1 MKKTITGSK
10 VAQIEKEKEALQQQV
25 EELQRQVD
33 ELSQQVQE
41 LNDIKLRQMAEF
53 ENFRRRTNKEK
64 QDLMN
69 SAGARIFKDLLP
81 VIDDF
86 ERAIDATDDEGVKLI
101 YNKFMNFLHANNVTV
116 IETEGQAFNTDEHE
130 AVTLFNAGE
139 EKKGMIIECT
149 QKGYKLGDKVIRYA
163 KVVVGE

>member
-1 MKKTITGSK
+1 MKKTVTGSK
-10 VAQIEKEKEALQQQV
+10 IAKLESDNQALQSQV
-25 EELQRQVD
+25 EELKAQSEELRVQV
-33 ELSQQVQE
+33 EE

-64 QDLMN
+64 LDLIEN
-69 SAGARIFKDLLP
+69 AGERIFKDMLP
-81 VIDDF
+81 IIDDF
-86 ERAIDATDDEGVKLI
+86 ERAIDATQDEGVKII
-101 YNKFMNFLHANNVTV
+101 YNKFMNFLKANKVTV

-130 AVTLFNAGE
+130 AITTFNAGE
-139 EKKGMIIECT
+139 NKKGMVIECT